1 MQQTSKYQ
9 FNLVDTTDDFSPT
22 PLNQNMEK
30 VEEELSGLST
40 ALTQGLEEVE
50 DSITALE
57 DSVDSQLAAVMANL
71 GTAGKTARIAWGSY
85 TGTNTYGAGSPNN
98 LTCDFIPQV
107 VFILGHSTGG
117 SGNNVSAFL
126 LRGAGWVE
134 TIYQGGRAITITWTS
149 NGVSWYCPDD
159 QYGQLNYGGNQYT
172 YLILGCDDTAEA

>member
-9 FNLVDTTDDFSPT
+9 FNLVDTTDDFSPA

-50 DSITALE
+50 DSVTALE
-57 DSVDSQLAAVMANL
+57 DSVDSQLAAVAANL
-71 GTAGKTARIAWGSY
+71 GAAGKNARIAWGSY
-85 TGTNTYGAGSPNN
+85 TGTNAYGAGSPNS

-107 VFILGHSTGG
+107 VFILGHSIGG

-126 LRGAGWVE
+126 LRGADWVE
-134 TIYQGGRAITITWTS
+134 TIYQGGRDITVTWTS

-159 QYGQLNYGGNQYT
+159 QSGQLNYTANRYP
-172 YLILGCDDTAEA
+172 YLFLGYDE

>member
-9 FNLVDTTDDFSPT
+9 FNLVDTTDDFSPA

-40 ALTQGLEEVE
+40 SLTQGLGEVE

-57 DSVDSQLAAVMANL
+57 DSVDGQLAAVMANL
-71 GTAGKTARIAWGSY
+71 GTAGKTARIAWG
-85 TGTNTYGAGSPNN
+85 TYLGDDNCGPEHPST
-98 LTCDFIPQV
+98 LTCDFYPVLVLIQ
-107 VFILGHSTGG
+107 GHSTGG
-117 SGNNVSAFL
+117 TGNASTAVL

-134 TIYQGGRAITITWTS
+134 TIYQGGRDITITWTS

-159 QYGQLNYGGNQYT
+159 QFGQLNYGGNQYT
-172 YLILGCDDTAEA
+172 YLILGYDE